1 MAKCGACGKELAADV
16 QRFCNEGCRDVFMKG
31 LKQGTRSSPGRTT
44 AKRRRKRGR

>member
-16 QRFCNEGCRDVFMKG
+16 QRFCNEECRDVFMKS
-31 LKQGTRSSPGRTT
+31 LKRGTRSAPGRTT